1 MKRQFEK
8 NNQNILVFAVDACSL
23 TVQKACPKIWA
34 CLMSMCWA
42 LREECAKSSS
52 KGHQVAIPAFSPACL
67 QSFSR
72 IRKMNVNKWKYG
84 NIQSFQLQIEQ
95 ELTRSKF
102 EETRKWTKYVSR
114 ILMKQVG
121 IYDDCSY
128 FVTLPPLSRIY
139 NFFFSIFYCIFCSD
153 LATFQSSR

>member
-1 MKRQFEK
+1 
-8 NNQNILVFAVDACSL
+8 
-23 TVQKACPKIWA
+23 
-34 CLMSMCWA
+34 MCCTF
-42 LREECAKSSS
+42 REECAISST
-52 KGHQVAIPAFSPACL
+52 KGHQVAIPVPAFSPACL

-139 NFFFSIFYCIFCSD
+139 NFFYCTFCSD
-153 LATFQSSR
+153 LATFQPLLYLSMPIIDII